1 MNSTKRNI
9 WNKLSSSQKLNLIG
23 SGLLLVSLF
32 LNWYS
37 DKDIFRSGDTYSAL
51 SGPLYLVGFSMMIL
65 AVGNILL
72 SLSRLLH
79 VPVWK
84 TWTES
89 RTGKWQITVGLAS
102 MYLLL
107 VINSAYFDPK
117 FGLNILN
124 KRSEIGA
131 MLALV
136 ATVMISI
143 GGYLAF
149 RHRLE
154 SEQKEDKPVASAE
167 EMAPIPVEEKPER
180 THQSV
185 EKPVAIIAQ
194 EKTPIESAVQVQT
207 EAAVQSTAV
216 INQATFSERDPRG
229 KTEYERTKL
238 YENLRKTMIRD
249 TMTPQQRKKERAK
262 EVQNNA
268 FSANFGK
275 GEKVTAPKLANSN
288 TNVEDLLKKAQ
299 DSKPAAATTSAK
311 KPQMYRMD
319 L

>member
-89 RTGKWQITVGLAS
+89 RTGKWQIMVGLAS

-136 ATVMISI
+136 ATVMICI

-154 SEQKEDKPVASAE
+154 SGQKEEKTVASTE

-180 THQSV
+180 IHQSV
-185 EKPVAIIAQ
+185 EKPVALAQ
-194 EKTPIESAVQVQT
+194 EKAPVENAAEGQT
-207 EAAVQSTAV
+207 EDAAQSTAV

-275 GEKVTAPKLANSN
+275 GEKVAAPKLANSN